1 MKKLFKIAALV
12 GLLLTVIPP
21 ILLFMG
27 VLGCLATTKTL
38 MLVGMIIWYVGA
50 TPWLG
55 FQKLEPA
62 DLEVEI

>member
-1 MKKLFKIAALV
+1 MKKLFKIAALI
-12 GLLLTVIPP
+12 GLLLTIIPP
-21 ILLFMG
+21 VLLFVG
-27 VLGCLATTKTL
+27 AISSLATVKTL
-38 MLVGMIIWYVGA
+38 MLVGMIIWYIGA